1 MKLGFV
7 VFLSA
12 LTGLITEAQ
21 PIENL
26 PRFPESWFES
36 PEPEPVQEEVPV
48 NEVAVHF
55 STTEPE
61 ELATGSSASTE
72 TSTSTETADPI
83 EPEIETESATPS
95 TTAISTTE
103 VATTFAY
110 TDEFHPDP
118 FLTPAIKAAISPIY
132 KRIREPQSQ
141 EYNYDFFGEM

>member
-36 PEPEPVQEEVPV
+36 PEPEPIQEAPV
-48 NEVAVHF
+48 SEVAVHF

-61 ELATGSSASTE
+61 KLATGSSASTE
-72 TSTSTETADPI
+72 TSASAETAAPI
-83 EPEIETESATPS
+83 EPKIETEPATPS
-95 TTAISTTE
+95 TTTISTMEPT
-103 VATTFAY
+103 TTFAY
-110 TDEFHPDP
+110 TDEFHSDP
-118 FLTPAIKAAISPIY
+118 FLTPAIKADKSPIY

-141 EYNYDFFGEM
+141 EDNYDFFGEM

>member
-26 PRFPESWFES
+26 PRFPDSWFES
-36 PEPEPVQEEVPV
+36 PEPEPVQEVPV
-48 NEVAVHF
+48 GEVTVHF
-55 STTEPE
+55 STAEPE
-61 ELATGSSASTE
+61 ELVTGSSASTE
-72 TSTSTETADPI
+72 TSTSAETAVPI
-83 EPEIETESATPS
+83 EPKIETESATPL
-95 TTAISTTE
+95 TTTISTMEST
-103 VATTFAY
+103 TTFAY
-110 TDEFHPDP
+110 TDEFHSDP
-118 FLTPAIKAAISPIY
+118 FLTPSIKSDKSPIY